1 MTNLTNMLC
10 SNVLSSKRSIVV
22 QVVALET
29 LFCLHH
35 SYTRGKHGQ
44 AKPRGQKV
52 IEHAWIMSLTD
63 ISDACYYS
71 PEQNALNYKWG
82 PLSKCGANNTVAVI
96 DLGCAIVGFLQKKLV
111 GHTFHT
117 RKGQNWCKHIWWG
130 WTLFAAVPVKSG
142 FHLIV
147 TIVMIAAAAD
157 KSAQLSDCS
166 EFDHRSLFLLLKLAN
181 PLV

>member
-96 DLGCAIVGFLQKKLV
+96 DLGCATPSTQGRAKIGANIFDEDELCLQ
-111 GHTFHT
+111 
-117 RKGQNWCKHIWWG
+117 QC
-130 WTLFAAVPVKSG
+130 
-142 FHLIV
+142 
-147 TIVMIAAAAD
+147 
-157 KSAQLSDCS
+157 QLSPVSIWSLRLLWSLRQLIKVLSSVIVANSITAPCFCS
-166 EFDHRSLFLLLKLAN
+166 
-181 PLV
+181 